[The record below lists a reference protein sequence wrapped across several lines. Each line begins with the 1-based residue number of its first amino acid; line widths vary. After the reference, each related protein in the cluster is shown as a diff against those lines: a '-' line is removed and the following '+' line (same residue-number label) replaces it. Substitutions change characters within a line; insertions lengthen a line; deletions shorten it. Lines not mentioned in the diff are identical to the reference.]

1 MIIYSN
7 GKHTVPIIG
16 GRKIKSLDGI
26 DWNSLHHHPIH
37 SIAMQMTIQTIKL
50 IKIPFYSASIYPFP
64 SIQMIKVF
72 YFLSSLWFFNCYM
85 SQSLL
90 GSSLTTPSLS
100 LPCEGFS
107 LLSASGFPLPSW
119 GCQWKWVPI
128 SQCFLCW
135 YSKSKAS
142 PFFCSILRFLVSD
155 LEPTF

>member
-100 LPCEGFS
+100 LPREGFS
-107 LLSASGFPLPSW
+107 ISTLYIYFSSSFLRLPMNMSNYITMLPLL
-119 GCQWKWVPI
+119 
-128 SQCFLCW
+128 
-135 YSKSKAS
+135 
-142 PFFCSILRFLVSD
+142 ILKI
-155 LEPTF
+155 

>member
-50 IKIPFYSASIYPFP
+50 VKIPFYSASIYPFP

-100 LPCEGFS
+100 LPREGFS
-107 LLSASGFPLPSW
+107 ISTLYIYFSSSFLRLPMNMSNYITMLPLL
-119 GCQWKWVPI
+119 
-128 SQCFLCW
+128 
-135 YSKSKAS
+135 
-142 PFFCSILRFLVSD
+142 ILKI
-155 LEPTF
+155 